1 MGCATGQELLT
12 IEGQGDFCHGL
23 AFSPDGRWIASGSG
37 VDPAAK
43 IWDAQTGQLVR
54 THNTAGGMYDLAFSP
69 DGSLVA
75 YALNHGGEVVSV
87 AFSPHG
93 SLLAAAGCDRTVKLW
108 GAASGKLL
116 NSSTAAQRSN
126 HRTVAL
132 RSPLVA

>member
-69 DGSLVA
+69 DGSL
-75 YALNHGGEVVSV
+75 
-87 AFSPHG
+87 
-93 SLLAAAGCDRTVKLW
+93 LAAAGCDRTVKLW